1 MALQAWNEVAWLK
14 LGAAAFRPGKHTF
27 EIKYDR
33 PYKIV
38 KGKKEP
44 DRLLFDLDAICFYK
58 GAFLPNGPYKP
69 GEKENKEIDKQ
80 GEAQVFAAKVGTDG
94 ERGVTP
100 LNGAWQI
107 ARIDEQEITDR
118 TEPVKALPVKA
129 DELHWKGIKV
139 PGNRDVE
146 RPDLLYAHRFVYRT
160 RIDVPAN
167 AKGRSFFLH
176 FPCTAVIAS
185 AFVNGKYCGGSKA
198 PCTVWD
204 CDITNAVEPGKV
216 NEIWVA
222 IKDAYY
228 AIANT
233 GNPQRPSARYMFN
246 VPPDMFYGAGGLGMT
261 RYADLPV
268 LFDVRG
274 AGLFEAPSF
283 VVAGPIYASDV
294 FAIPS
299 VKKKELGLEISVHNP
314 TDAPL
319 TVKIANEVARLDGGS
334 VEKKFAENKLTSRRV
349 RKRR

>member
-1 MALQAWNEVAWLK
+1 MLQ
-14 LGAAAFRPGKHTF
+14 PGKHTF

-33 PYKIV
+33 QYKINN
-38 KGKKEP
+38 GKKEP
-44 DRLLFDLDAICFYK
+44 DHLLFDLDAICLYK
-58 GAFLPNGPYKP
+58 GTFLPNGPFKP
-69 GEKENKEIDKQ
+69 GEKENKEIDKR
-80 GEAQVFAAKVGTDG
+80 GEAASLRREGWDG
-94 ERGVTP
+94 RRTRRHA

-107 ARIDEQEITDR
+107 ARIDEQVITDR

-129 DELHWKGIKV
+129 DELHWKGIAV

-167 AKGRSFFLH
+167 AKGRSFLLH

-204 CDITNAVEPGKV
+204 CDVSNAVEPGKV

-222 IKDAYY
+222 VKDPYY

-233 GNPQRPSARYMFN
+233 GNPKRPSVRYMFN

-268 LFDVRG
+268 LFDVHG

-283 VVAGPIYASDV
+283 VAVGPVYTADV

-299 VKKKELGLEISVHNP
+299 VKKKQLGLEISVHNP
-314 TDAPL
+314 TNAPL
-319 TVKIANEVARLDGGS
+319 TVKIANEVGAVGRRPGGK
-334 VEKKFAENKLTSRRV
+334 EV
-349 RKRR
+349 R